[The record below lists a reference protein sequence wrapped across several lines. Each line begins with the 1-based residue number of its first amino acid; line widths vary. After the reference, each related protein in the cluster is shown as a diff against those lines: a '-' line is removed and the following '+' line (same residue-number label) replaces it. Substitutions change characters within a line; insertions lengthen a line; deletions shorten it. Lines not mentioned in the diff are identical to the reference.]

1 MTEKQRAAAQRRF
14 VREHHEICL
23 ACGGSGLTTRDSIT
37 VRAKKGGRAT
47 YLSSTRPD
55 RPSMSQRGRRGG
67 RPREITLA
75 EVLAT
80 SDPCRSH
87 PTVLEV
93 GA

>member
-1 MTEKQRAAAQRRF
+1 MTEKQRAAAHRRF
-14 VREHHEICL
+14 VRETHEICL
-23 ACGGSGLTTRDSIT
+23 ACGGSGLTTNDSIT
-37 VRAKKGGRAT
+37 VRAKKGGRAA

-67 RPREITLA
+67 RPRESTLF

-80 SDPCRSH
+80 SAPRRRR
-87 PTVLEV
+87 PAVKGV